1 MKIQLL
7 VVVMCL
13 AALSALAN
21 KFDVHVQFESE
32 FYGTN
37 YVTDV
42 EPGKP
47 FSVTLKRDS
56 SKRIS
61 RFLVTRQPEQFKR
74 YSKNASL
81 IVGVDEYKD
90 EYLPKLTTCEAD
102 TTFIRGATD
111 IFCNHQ
117 VVLKNADATRD
128 RIENEIKS
136 AADKLEAGDTFF
148 YYHSSRGYDEIPGVA
163 CYDGFLFVENLD
175 TLFQNFKD
183 GVKVIVMLD
192 AEYASKMTDLFTE
205 TTCVMT
211 GNKPLKKKWK
221 TDLSPFTYALK
232 RCMSAQTDGNS
243 DGLLSFMEMYQR
255 AHQYT
260 RSVKQDQDVV
270 VRINCDV
277 EQEVYFTDYQDR
289 TTDGYVSVDYNS
301 VSAYLDCV
309 NSYTFVYIEETGSS
323 SDTTVEIKKSTYKK
337 NIKKGEAK
345 FTIDYTAKTYSVSTP
360 GFEINGAKIFI
371 GPEYKTSKSGSHNY
385 VIEDYWFKKI
395 GSCQI
400 KEDLKKGGYTC
411 KLSVNSAGTLNDIF
425 PESSSPCPARIAT
438 RYFIDSVH
446 TPSVVYNVVFKDGK
460 SLTAT
465 YKK

>member
-47 FSVTLKRDS
+47 FQVILPRDT

-74 YSKNASL
+74 YSKNVSL
-81 IVGVDEYKD
+81 IVGLDEYYNDWQFKM
-90 EYLPKLTTCEAD
+90 TTCVAD
-102 TTFIRGATD
+102 TTFIRSVTD
-111 IFCNHQ
+111 VFCNHQ
-117 VVLKNADATRD
+117 VVLKNDAATRD
-128 RIENEIKS
+128 NIENAIKD
-136 AADKLEAGDTFF
+136 AANKLEPGDTFF
-148 YYHSSRGYDEIPGVA
+148 YYHSSRGTDKLPSIA
-163 CYDGFLFVENLD
+163 CYNMFLPIDELDNL
-175 TLFQNFKD
+175 LKSFKA
-183 GVKVIVMLD
+183 GVNIIVMLD
-192 AEYASKMTDLFTE
+192 TEYADKMTDEITAA
-205 TTCVMT
+205 TCVLT
-211 GNKPLKKKWK
+211 GNKPIKKKWK
-221 TDLSPFTYALK
+221 TELSPFTYALK
-232 RCMSAQTDGNS
+232 RCVSAQTDDNK

-260 RSVKQDQDVV
+260 RSVKQDQDVI
-270 VRINCDV
+270 VRINCDP
-277 EQEVYFTDYQDR
+277 EKDIYFCDLQDR
-289 TTDGYVSVDYNS
+289 TTDGHVSVDYNS
-301 VSAYLDCV
+301 VNAYLDCV
-309 NSYTFVYIEETGSS
+309 NSYTFIYIEETGSS
-323 SDTTVEIKKSTYKK
+323 QDTTVEIKKSAYKK

-446 TPSVVYNVVFKDGK
+446 TPSVVYNVVFKEGK

>member
-47 FSVTLKRDS
+47 FQVILPRDT

-74 YSKNASL
+74 YSKNVSL
-81 IVGVDEYKD
+81 IVGVDEYND
-90 EYLPKLTTCEAD
+90 DYLPKLATCVAD
-102 TTFIRGATD
+102 TTFIRGVTD
-111 IFCNHQ
+111 VFCNHQ
-117 VVLKNADATRD
+117 VFLKNSEATRSK
-128 RIENEIKS
+128 IENEIMT
-136 AADKLEAGDTFF
+136 AANKLEPGDTFF
-148 YYHSSRGYDEIPGVA
+148 YYHSSRGYDEVPSIA
-163 CYDGFLFVENLD
+163 CYDMFFPVDELD
-175 TLFQNFKD
+175 ALFQNFKA
-183 GVKVIVMLD
+183 GVNVIVMLD
-192 AEYASKMTDLFTE
+192 TEYAEKMTDMFAN

-211 GNKPLKKKWK
+211 GNKPVKKKWK
-221 TDLSPFTYALK
+221 TELSPFTYAVK
-232 RCMSAQTDGNS
+232 RSVSVQTDENK
-243 DGLLSFMEMYQR
+243 DGLLSFLEMYNR
-255 AHQYT
+255 AYQYT
-260 RSVKQDQDVV
+260 RSAKQDQTVLV
-270 VRINCDV
+270 KINCDP
-277 EQEVYFTDYQDR
+277 EKDIYFCDLQDR
-289 TTDGYVSVDYNS
+289 TTDGHVSVDYNS

>member
-1 MKIQLL
+1 MNVKLL
-7 VVVMCL
+7 SFVLCL
-13 AALSALAN
+13 GALTLFAN
-21 KFDVHVQFESE
+21 KFDVHVQFESDL
-32 FYGTN
+32 YGTN

-74 YSKNASL
+74 YSKNVSL
-81 IVGVDEYKD
+81 IVGVDEYNGD
-90 EYLPKLTTCEAD
+90 YLPKLATCVAD
-102 TTFIRGATD
+102 TTFIRGVTD
-111 IFCNHQ
+111 VFCNHQ
-117 VVLKNADATRD
+117 VFLKNSEATREK
-128 RIENEIKS
+128 IESEILS

-148 YYHSSRGYDEIPGVA
+148 YYHSSRGYDEIPGIA
-163 CYDGFLFVENLD
+163 CYDGFLFIENLD
-175 TLFQNFKD
+175 TLFQHFKD
-183 GVKVIVMLD
+183 GVKIIVVLD
-192 AEYASKMTDLFTE
+192 AEYASKMTDMFAE

-211 GNKPLKKKWK
+211 GNKPIKKKWK
-221 TDLSPFTYALK
+221 TELSPFTYALK
-232 RCMSAQTDGNS
+232 RCVSAQTDDNK

-260 RSVKQDQDVV
+260 RSVKQDQDVI
-270 VRINCDV
+270 VRINCDI

-323 SDTTVEIKKSTYKK
+323 QDPTVEVKKSTYNK
-337 NIKKGEAK
+337 NIKKDESK

-385 VIEDYWFKKI
+385 VIEDYWFRKI

-411 KLSVNSAGTLNDIF
+411 KLTVKSDGGLNNIF
-425 PESSSPCPARIAT
+425 PESSSPCTARIAT

-446 TPSVVYNVVFKDGK
+446 TPSVVYNVVYKDGK
-460 SLTAT
+460 SLKAT

>member
-1 MKIQLL
+1 
-7 VVVMCL
+7 
-13 AALSALAN
+13 
-21 KFDVHVQFESE
+21 
-32 FYGTN
+32 
-37 YVTDV
+37 
-42 EPGKP
+42 
-47 FSVTLKRDS
+47 
-56 SKRIS
+56 
-61 RFLVTRQPEQFKR
+61 
-74 YSKNASL
+74 
-81 IVGVDEYKD
+81 
-90 EYLPKLTTCEAD
+90 
-102 TTFIRGATD
+102 
-111 IFCNHQ
+111 
-117 VVLKNADATRD
+117 
-128 RIENEIKS
+128 
-136 AADKLEAGDTFF
+136 
-148 YYHSSRGYDEIPGVA
+148 
-163 CYDGFLFVENLD
+163 
-175 TLFQNFKD
+175 
-183 GVKVIVMLD
+183 
-192 AEYASKMTDLFTE
+192 
-205 TTCVMT
+205 
-211 GNKPLKKKWK
+211 
-221 TDLSPFTYALK
+221 
-232 RCMSAQTDGNS
+232 
-243 DGLLSFMEMYQR
+243 MYQR

-260 RSVKQDQDVV
+260 RSVKQDQDVI
-270 VRINCDV
+270 VRINCDI
-277 EQEVYFTDYQDR
+277 EQEVYFCDYQDR

-309 NSYTFVYIEETGSS
+309 NSYTFIYIEETGSS

-385 VIEDYWFKKI
+385 VIEDYWFRKI

-411 KLSVNSAGTLNDIF
+411 KLTVKSDGGLNNIF

>member
-47 FSVTLKRDS
+47 FQVILPRDT

-74 YSKNASL
+74 YSKNISL
-81 IVGVDEYKD
+81 FVSLNKYNNDW
-90 EYLPKLTTCEAD
+90 LPKLETCVDDA
-102 TTFIRGATD
+102 TFVRSVTD

-117 VVLKNADATRD
+117 KLLKNDSATRAK
-128 RIENEIKS
+128 IENEIQA
-136 AADKLEAGDTFF
+136 AADKLEPGDTFF
-148 YYHSSRGYDEIPGVA
+148 YYHSSHGYSEIPAIA
-163 CYDGFLFVENLD
+163 CYDMIFPIDELDNL
-175 TLFQNFKD
+175 LKSFKE
-183 GVKVIVMLD
+183 GVKIIVVLD
-192 AEYASKMTDLFTE
+192 VEYADQMADLFTAA
-205 TTCVMT
+205 TCVLT
-211 GNKPLKKKWK
+211 GNKPVKKKWK
-221 TDLSPFTYALK
+221 TDLSPFTFALRK
-232 RCMSAQTDGNS
+232 AVSAQTDDNK
-243 DGLLSFMEMYQR
+243 DGLLSFVEMYNR
-255 AHQYT
+255 AYQYT
-260 RSVKQDQDVV
+260 RSAKQDQTVLV
-270 VRINCDV
+270 KINCDP
-277 EQEVYFTDYQDR
+277 EQEVYFCDLQDR
-289 TTDGYVSVDYNS
+289 TTDGHVSVDYNS

-323 SDTTVEIKKSTYKK
+323 QDTTVEIKKSAYKK
-337 NIKKGEAK
+337 NIKKGKAK

-385 VIEDYWFKKI
+385 VIEDYFFKKI
-395 GSCQI
+395 GSCKI

-411 KLSVNSAGTLNDIF
+411 KLSVNSAGALNNIF

-446 TPSVVYNVVFKDGK
+446 TPSVVYDVVFKEGK

>member
-47 FSVTLKRDS
+47 FQVILPRDT

-74 YSKNASL
+74 YSKNVSL
-81 IVGVDEYKD
+81 IVGVDEYND
-90 EYLPKLTTCEAD
+90 DYLPKLATCVAD
-102 TTFIRGATD
+102 TTFIRGVTD
-111 IFCNHQ
+111 VFCNHQ
-117 VVLKNADATRD
+117 KLLKNDSATRAK
-128 RIENEIKS
+128 IENEIQA
-136 AADKLEAGDTFF
+136 AADKLEPGDTFF
-148 YYHSSRGYDEIPGVA
+148 YYHSSHGYSEIPAIA
-163 CYDGFLFVENLD
+163 CYDMIFPIDELDNL
-175 TLFQNFKD
+175 LKSFKE
-183 GVKVIVMLD
+183 GVKIIVVLD
-192 AEYASKMTDLFTE
+192 VEYADQMADLFTAA
-205 TTCVMT
+205 TCVLT
-211 GNKPLKKKWK
+211 GNKPVKKKWK
-221 TDLSPFTYALK
+221 TDLSPFTFALRK
-232 RCMSAQTDGNS
+232 AVSAQTDDNK
-243 DGLLSFMEMYQR
+243 DGLLSFVEIYNR
-255 AHQYT
+255 AYQYT
-260 RSVKQDQDVV
+260 RSAKQDQTVLV
-270 VRINCDV
+270 KINCDP
-277 EQEVYFTDYQDR
+277 EKDIYFCDLQDR
-289 TTDGYVSVDYNS
+289 TTDGHVSVDYNS

-323 SDTTVEIKKSTYKK
+323 QDTTVEIKKSAYKK
-337 NIKKGEAK
+337 NIKKSKAK
-345 FTIDYTAKTYSVSTP
+345 FTINYTAKTYSVSTP

-371 GPEYKTSKSGSHNY
+371 GPEYKTSKSGSRNY

-400 KEDLKKGGYTC
+400 KENLKKGGYTC
-411 KLSVNSAGTLNDIF
+411 KLSVNSAEALNNIF

-446 TPSVVYNVVFKDGK
+446 TPSVVYNVVFKEGK

>member
-1 MKIQLL
+1 MNAKLL
-7 VVVMCL
+7 SFVLCFG
-13 AALSALAN
+13 ALTLLAN
-21 KFDVHVQFESE
+21 KFDVHVEFNSE
-32 FYGTN
+32 LYGTN

-42 EPGKP
+42 EPGNP
-47 FSVTLKRDS
+47 FVVTLKRDA

-74 YSKNASL
+74 YSKNVSL
-81 IVGVDEYKD
+81 IVGVDEYND
-90 EYLPKLTTCEAD
+90 DYLPKLATCVAD
-102 TTFIRGATD
+102 TTFIRGVTD
-111 IFCNHQ
+111 VFCNHQ
-117 VVLKNADATRD
+117 VFLKNSEATRSK
-128 RIENEIKS
+128 IENEIMT
-136 AADKLEAGDTFF
+136 AANKLEPGDTFF
-148 YYHSSRGYDEIPGVA
+148 YYHSSRGYDEVPSIA
-163 CYDGFLFVENLD
+163 CYDMFFPVDELD
-175 TLFQNFKD
+175 ALFQHFKD
-183 GVKVIVMLD
+183 GVKIIVMLD
-192 AEYASKMTDLFTE
+192 AEYASKMTDMFAE

-211 GNKPLKKKWK
+211 GNKPIKKKWK
-221 TDLSPFTYALK
+221 TELSPFTYALK
-232 RCMSAQTDGNS
+232 RCVSAQTDDNK

-260 RSVKQDQDVV
+260 RSVKQDQTVV
-270 VRINCDV
+270 VRINCDI
-277 EQEVYFTDYQDR
+277 EQEVYFCDYQDR
-289 TTDGYVSVDYNS
+289 TNDGSLSVTYNE
-301 VSAYLDCV
+301 VTAFIDCV
-309 NSYTFVYIEETGSS
+309 NSYTFIYIEETGSS

>member
-47 FSVTLKRDS
+47 FQVILPRDA

-74 YSKNASL
+74 YSKNVSL
-81 IVGVDEYKD
+81 IVGVDEYND
-90 EYLPKLTTCEAD
+90 DYLPKLATCVAD
-102 TTFIRGATD
+102 TTYIRSVTD
-111 IFCNHQ
+111 VFCNHQ
-117 VVLKNADATRD
+117 VVLKNDAATRD
-128 RIENEIKS
+128 KIENEILT

-148 YYHSSRGYDEIPGVA
+148 YYHSSRGYEEIPGIA
-163 CYDGFLFVENLD
+163 CYDGFLFIENLD
-175 TLFQNFKD
+175 TLFQHFKD
-183 GVKVIVMLD
+183 GVKIIVVLD
-192 AEYASKMTDLFTE
+192 AEYASKMTDMFAE

-211 GNKPLKKKWK
+211 GNKPVKKKWK
-221 TDLSPFTYALK
+221 TELSPFTYALK
-232 RCMSAQTDGNS
+232 RCVSAQTDDNK

-260 RSVKQDQDVV
+260 RSVKQDQDVI
-270 VRINCDV
+270 VRINCDI
-277 EQEVYFTDYQDR
+277 EKEVYFCDYQDR
-289 TTDGYVSVDYNS
+289 TTDGTIYVENSQITASV
-301 VSAYLDCV
+301 DCV
-309 NSYTFVYIEETGSS
+309 NSYTYIYIEETGDSL
-323 SDTTVEIKKSTYKK
+323 DPTIDIKKSTYSK
-337 NIKKGEAK
+337 NVKKGEAK

-360 GFEINGAKIFI
+360 GFELSNAKIFI
-371 GPEYKTSKSGSHNY
+371 GPEYKEGKGGVHNY
-385 VIEDYWFKKI
+385 VVEDYWFKKI
-395 GSCQI
+395 GSFQV
-400 KEDLKKGGYTC
+400 KEDIKKGGYTC
-411 KLSVNSAGTLNDIF
+411 KLSVKSDGDLNDVFSDMTGSQAAQIL
-425 PESSSPCPARIAT
+425 T
-438 RYFIDSVH
+438 RYFYDSMH
-446 TPSVVYNVVFKDGK
+446 ARTIFYNVVSKNGK
-460 SLTAT
+460 TLTAT